1 MPQVQLCLR
10 VLGLQ
15 LGLGCF
21 VFVERHFARGS
32 ASASISGLRAA
43 IELVSVKKK
52 KVDLHDLLQKCLES
66 GSHTGAESAECFSQV
81 KDLLQ

>member
-52 KVDLHDLLQKCLES
+52 KSGLARLASEVFRIWEPYRCRKC
-66 GSHTGAESAECFSQV
+66 
-81 KDLLQ
+81 